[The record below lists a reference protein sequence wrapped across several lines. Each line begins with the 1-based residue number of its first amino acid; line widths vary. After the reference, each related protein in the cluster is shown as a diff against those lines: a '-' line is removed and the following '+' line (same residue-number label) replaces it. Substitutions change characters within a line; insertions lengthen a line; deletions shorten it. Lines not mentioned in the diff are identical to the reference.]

1 VTSPYAVLAFVFG
14 AVAVVAAT
22 FALVRSRRLRLGRYR
37 APDGSIINVRR
48 DGVDQ
53 EQPRC

>member
-1 VTSPYAVLAFVFG
+1 VSGPYAVLAFVFG
-14 AVAVVAAT
+14 AVAVVAT
-22 FALVRSRRLRLGRYR
+22 TIALVQSRRLRLGRYR

-53 EQPRC
+53 ERPR